1 MASIDIDIAGR
12 KFSVA
17 CRDGEEEHLRSVGA
31 LVDKRA
37 RDAAKAMGSL
47 GEARLLFFTS
57 LLLADDLKELQDARE
72 EAAAA
77 PAPAPSPAAE
87 PSDDIA
93 QAAEML
99 AERIEALA
107 DRLEQREG
115 MSAKA

>member
-17 CRDGEEEHLRSVGA
+17 CRDGEEDHLRSVGA

-37 RDAAKAMGSL
+37 RDAAQALGTL
-47 GEARLLFFTS
+47 GEARLLLFTS
-57 LLLADDLKELQDARE
+57 LLLADDLKELQE
-72 EAAAA
+72 GKT
-77 PAPAPSPAAE
+77 PAPAPPPAPVA
-87 PSDDIA
+87 DDIA

-107 DRLEQREG
+107 DRLEEQAG
-115 MSAKA
+115 MPA